1 MKEQIL
7 EALRA
12 KFPGRSAVILGRI
25 ADKLAKTATTPEQ
38 VTTAVEGV
46 TPELIEVIESY
57 GDSRATEASTTAV
70 TNYEAKYGLRE
81 GKPTTQPAPTGEG
94 KPTTQPAPTGEGN
107 DNAPKGQADE
117 GVPAWAVSL
126 TERVTALQN
135 ELNRRDAERTT
146 TGRRQ
151 ALEAIYG
158 HLPEP
163 LRKGYE
169 RIPLDTLSDDEFTKL
184 SADVTAE
191 VGEIGQAFAAKGAVF
206 STPSAHHGGA
216 TAQKELTK
224 EQIEEINR
232 RGGKPADGE
241 QPF

>member
-7 EALRA
+7 EALRS
-12 KFPGRSAVILGRI
+12 KFPGRNATILGRI
-25 ADKLAKTATTPEQ
+25 ADKLAKTATTPEL

-81 GKPTTQPAPTGEG
+81 GKPTTPPAPTS
-94 KPTTQPAPTGEGN
+94 EGN
-107 DNAPKGQADE
+107 DNAPKGQAD
-117 GVPAWAVSL
+117 GDVPAWAS
-126 TERVTALQN
+126 ALIEQVAQLKDRQN
-135 ELNRRDAERTT
+135 KQDAERTT

-169 RIPLDTLSDDEFTKL
+169 RISLDTLSDDEFTKL
-184 SADVTAE
+184 TADVTAE

-216 TAQKELTK
+216 GAQKELTK

>member
-7 EALRA
+7 EALRS
-12 KFPGRSAVILGRI
+12 KFPGRSAMILGRI

-81 GKPTTQPAPTGEG
+81 GKPTTP
-94 KPTTQPAPTGEGN
+94 PAPTGEGN

-117 GVPAWAVSL
+117 GVPAWATSL
-126 TERVTALQN
+126 VERVTALQA

-169 RIPLDTLSDDEFTKL
+169 RISLDTLSDDEFTKL

-191 VGEIGQAFAAKGAVF
+191 VGEIGQALSAKGAVF

-216 TAQKELTK
+216 GAQKELTK
-224 EQIEEINR
+224 EQIEEINH

>member
-1 MKEQIL
+1 MKERLL
-7 EALRA
+7 EALRS

-81 GKPTTQPAPTGEG
+81 GKPTTPPAPTGD
-94 KPTTQPAPTGEGN
+94 GN
-107 DNAPKGQADE
+107 DNAPKGQTD
-117 GVPAWAVSL
+117 GDVPAWAS
-126 TERVTALQN
+126 ALIEQVAQLKDRQN
-135 ELNRRDAERTT
+135 KQDAERTT

-151 ALEAIYG
+151 VLEAIYG

-169 RIPLDTLSDDEFTKL
+169 RIPLDTLSDDEFAKL
-184 SADVTAE
+184 SSDVTAE

-216 TAQKELTK
+216 GAQKELTK
-224 EQIEEINR
+224 EQIEAINH

>member
-81 GKPTTQPAPTGEG
+81 GKPTTP
-94 KPTTQPAPTGEGN
+94 PAPTGEGN

>member
-7 EALRA
+7 EALRS
-12 KFPGRSAVILGRI
+12 KFPGRNATILGRI
-25 ADKLAKTATTPEQ
+25 ADKLAKTATTPEL

-81 GKPTTQPAPTGEG
+81 GKPTTPPVPTG
-94 KPTTQPAPTGEGN
+94 KGN
-107 DNAPKGQADE
+107 DNAPKGQAD
-117 GVPAWAVSL
+117 GDVPAWASALIEQVAQL
-126 TERVTALQN
+126 KDRQNKQDVERMA
-135 ELNRRDAERTT
+135 

-169 RIPLDTLSDDEFTKL
+169 RIPLDTLSDDEFAKL
-184 SADVTAE
+184 SSDVTAE
-191 VGEIGQAFAAKGAVF
+191 VGEIGQTFAAKGAVF
-206 STPSAHHGGA
+206 STPSPHHGGA
-216 TAQKELTK
+216 GAQKELTK
-224 EQIEEINR
+224 EQIAVINH

>member
-7 EALRA
+7 EALRS

-25 ADKLAKTATTPEQ
+25 ADKLAKTATTPEL

-81 GKPTTQPAPTGEG
+81 GKPTTP
-94 KPTTQPAPTGEGN
+94 PAPTGEGN
-107 DNAPKGQADE
+107 DNAPKGQAD
-117 GVPAWAVSL
+117 GDVPAWAS
-126 TERVTALQN
+126 ALIEQVAQLKDRQN
-135 ELNRRDAERTT
+135 KQDVERTT

-191 VGEIGQAFAAKGAVF
+191 VGEIRQAFAAKGAVF

-216 TAQKELTK
+216 SAQKELTK

>member
-12 KFPGRSAVILGRI
+12 KFPGRSAMILGRI

-81 GKPTTQPAPTGEG
+81 GKPTTP
-94 KPTTQPAPTGEGN
+94 PAPTGEGN
-107 DNAPKGQADE
+107 DNAPKGQAD
-117 GVPAWAVSL
+117 GDVPAWAS
-126 TERVTALQN
+126 ALIEQVAQLKDRQN
-135 ELNRRDAERTT
+135 KQEAERTT

-163 LRKGYE
+163 LRKCYE
-169 RIPLDTLSDDEFTKL
+169 RIPLDTLSDDDFTKL
-184 SADVTAE
+184 TADVTAE
-191 VGEIGQAFAAKGAVF
+191 VGEIGQTFAAKGAVF

-216 TAQKELTK
+216 GAQKELTK

>member
-1 MKEQIL
+1 MKEKLL
-7 EALRA
+7 EALRT
-12 KFPGRSAVILGRI
+12 KFPGRSTPILGRI

-81 GKPTTQPAPTGEG
+81 GKPTTPPAP
-94 KPTTQPAPTGEGN
+94 AGEGN
-107 DNAPKGQADE
+107 DNAPKEQADE
-117 GVPAWAVSL
+117 SVPAWATSL
-126 TERVTALQN
+126 VERVTALQN
-135 ELNRRDAERTT
+135 ELKRRDAERTT

-184 SADVTAE
+184 SEEVTAE

-206 STPSAHHGGA
+206 STPSAHHGGSG
-216 TAQKELTK
+216 AQKELTK

>member
-81 GKPTTQPAPTGEG
+81 GKPTTP
-94 KPTTQPAPTGEGN
+94 PAPTGEGN

-117 GVPAWAVSL
+117 SVPAWAVSL

-191 VGEIGQAFAAKGAVF
+191 VGEIGQAFSAKGAVF

-216 TAQKELTK
+216 GAQKELTK

>member
-7 EALRA
+7 EALRS

-81 GKPTTQPAPTGEG
+81 GKPTTP
-94 KPTTQPAPTGEGN
+94 PAPTGEGN

-117 GVPAWAVSL
+117 SVPAWATSL
-126 TERVTALQN
+126 VERVTALQN

-169 RIPLDTLSDDEFTKL
+169 RIPLDTLSDDDFTKL
-184 SADVTAE
+184 TADVTAE
-191 VGEIGQAFAAKGAVF
+191 VGEIGQALAAKGAVF

-216 TAQKELTK
+216 GAQKELTK

>member
-25 ADKLAKTATTPEQ
+25 ADKLAKTATTPEH
-38 VTTAVEGV
+38 VATAVEGV

-81 GKPTTQPAPTGEG
+81 GKPTTP
-94 KPTTQPAPTGEGN
+94 PAPTGEGN

-158 HLPEP
+158 RLPEP

-216 TAQKELTK
+216 SAQKELTK

>member
-1 MKEQIL
+1 M
-7 EALRA
+7 
-12 KFPGRSAVILGRI
+12 ILGRI

-81 GKPTTQPAPTGEG
+81 GKPTTP
-94 KPTTQPAPTGEGN
+94 PAPTGEGN

-117 GVPAWAVSL
+117 SVPAWATSL
-126 TERVTALQN
+126 VERVTALQN

-169 RIPLDTLSDDEFTKL
+169 RIPLDTLSDDDFTKL
-184 SADVTAE
+184 TADVTAE

-216 TAQKELTK
+216 GAQKELTK

>member
-81 GKPTTQPAPTGEG
+81 GKPTTP
-94 KPTTQPAPTGEGN
+94 PAPTGEGN

-117 GVPAWAVSL
+117 SVPAWAVSL

-216 TAQKELTK
+216 GAQKELTK

>member
-7 EALRA
+7 EALRS

-81 GKPTTQPAPTGEG
+81 GKPTTP
-94 KPTTQPAPTGEGN
+94 PAPTGEGN
-107 DNAPKGQADE
+107 DNAPKGQAD
-117 GVPAWAVSL
+117 GDVPAWAS
-126 TERVTALQN
+126 ALIEQVAQLKDRQN
-135 ELNRRDAERTT
+135 KQDAERTT

-216 TAQKELTK
+216 GTQKELTK
-224 EQIEEINR
+224 EQIEAINH

>member
-25 ADKLAKTATTPEQ
+25 AEKLAKTATTPEQ

-70 TNYEAKYGLRE
+70 SNYEAKYGLRE
-81 GKPTTQPAPTGEG
+81 GKPTTP
-94 KPTTQPAPTGEGN
+94 PAPTGEGN

-117 GVPAWAVSL
+117 SVPAWAVSL

-216 TAQKELTK
+216 GAQKELTK

>member
-7 EALRA
+7 EALRS

-81 GKPTTQPAPTGEG
+81 GKPTTPPAPTGD
-94 KPTTQPAPTGEGN
+94 GN

-169 RIPLDTLSDDEFTKL
+169 RIPLDTLSDEEFTKL

-216 TAQKELTK
+216 GTQKELTK

>member
-1 MKEQIL
+1 MKEQLL
-7 EALRA
+7 EALRS

-81 GKPTTQPAPTGEG
+81 GKPTTPPAPTGD
-94 KPTTQPAPTGEGN
+94 GN
-107 DNAPKGQADE
+107 DNAPKGQTD
-117 GVPAWAVSL
+117 GDVPAWAS
-126 TERVTALQN
+126 ALIEQVAQLKDRQN
-135 ELNRRDAERTT
+135 KQDAERTT

-151 ALEAIYG
+151 VLEAIYG
-158 HLPEP
+158 RLPEP

-169 RIPLDTLSDDEFTKL
+169 RIPLDTLSDDEFMKL

-216 TAQKELTK
+216 GAQKELTK
-224 EQIEEINR
+224 EQIETINH

>member
-7 EALRA
+7 EALRS
-12 KFPGRSAVILGRI
+12 KFPGRSAIILGRI

-81 GKPTTQPAPTGEG
+81 GKPTTP
-94 KPTTQPAPTGEGN
+94 PAPTGEGN

-117 GVPAWAVSL
+117 PVPAWAASL
-126 TERVTALQN
+126 SERVTALQN

-163 LRKGYE
+163 LRKCYE
-169 RIPLDTLSDDEFTKL
+169 RISLDTLSDDEFTKL
-184 SADVTAE
+184 TADVTAE
-191 VGEIGQAFAAKGAVF
+191 VGEIGQAFSAKGAVF

-216 TAQKELTK
+216 GAQKELTK
-224 EQIEEINR
+224 EQIEAINHR
-232 RGGKPADGE
+232 SGKPADGE

>member
-1 MKEQIL
+1 MKEKLL
-7 EALRA
+7 EALRS
-12 KFPGRSAVILGRI
+12 KFPGKSATILSRI
-25 ADKLAKTATTPEQ
+25 AEKMAKTVTTEEQ
-38 VTTAVEGV
+38 VKPAIEGV
-46 TPELIEVIESY
+46 TAELVEVIESY

-81 GKPTTQPAPTGEG
+81 GKPTTP
-94 KPTTQPAPTGEGN
+94 PAPTGEGN
-107 DNAPKGQADE
+107 DNAPKGQAD
-117 GVPAWAVSL
+117 GDVPAWAS
-126 TERVTALQN
+126 ALIEQVEQLKDRQN
-135 ELNRRDAERTT
+135 KQEAERTT
-146 TGRRQ
+146 TVRRQ

-169 RIPLDTLSDDEFTKL
+169 RIQLDTLSDDEFAKL

-216 TAQKELTK
+216 GAQKELTK

>member
-81 GKPTTQPAPTGEG
+81 GKPTTT
-94 KPTTQPAPTGEGN
+94 PAPTGEGN
-107 DNAPKGQADE
+107 DNAPKGQAD
-117 GVPAWAVSL
+117 GDVPAWAS
-126 TERVTALQN
+126 ALIEQVAQLKDRQN
-135 ELNRRDAERTT
+135 KQEAERTT

-216 TAQKELTK
+216 GAQKELTK
-224 EQIEEINR
+224 EQIEAINH

>member
-1 MKEQIL
+1 MKEKLL
-7 EALRA
+7 EALRT
-12 KFPGRSAVILGRI
+12 KFPGRSTTILGRI
-25 ADKLAKTATTPEQ
+25 ADKLAKTTTTPEQ

-81 GKPTTQPAPTGEG
+81 GKPTTP
-94 KPTTQPAPTGEGN
+94 PAPTGEGN

-117 GVPAWAVSL
+117 SVPAWATSL
-126 TERVTALQN
+126 VERVTALQN

-184 SADVTAE
+184 SADVTEE
-191 VGEIGQAFAAKGAVF
+191 VGEIRQAFAAKGAVF

-216 TAQKELTK
+216 GAQKELTK

>member
-7 EALRA
+7 EALRS

-25 ADKLAKTATTPEQ
+25 AEKLAKTATTPEQ

-81 GKPTTQPAPTGEG
+81 GKPTTP
-94 KPTTQPAPTGEGN
+94 PAPTGEGN

-117 GVPAWAVSL
+117 SVPAWAVSL

-216 TAQKELTK
+216 GAQKELTK

>member
-7 EALRA
+7 EALRS

-81 GKPTTQPAPTGEG
+81 GKPTTPPAPTS
-94 KPTTQPAPTGEGN
+94 EGN
-107 DNAPKGQADE
+107 DNAPKGQAD
-117 GVPAWAVSL
+117 GDVPAWAS
-126 TERVTALQN
+126 ALIEQVEQLKDRQN
-135 ELNRRDAERTT
+135 KQDAERTT

-151 ALEAIYG
+151 ALEAIYA

-169 RIPLDTLSDDEFTKL
+169 RIPLDTLSDEEFTKL

-216 TAQKELTK
+216 GTQKELTK
-224 EQIEEINR
+224 EQIEAINH

>member
-7 EALRA
+7 EALHS

-81 GKPTTQPAPTGEG
+81 GKPTTPPAPTS
-94 KPTTQPAPTGEGN
+94 EGN
-107 DNAPKGQADE
+107 DNAPKGQAD
-117 GVPAWAVSL
+117 GDVPAWAS
-126 TERVTALQN
+126 ALIEQVAQLKDRQN
-135 ELNRRDAERTT
+135 KQDAERTT

-169 RIPLDTLSDDEFTKL
+169 RISLDTLSDDEFTKL
-184 SADVTAE
+184 TADVTAE

-216 TAQKELTK
+216 GTQKELTK
-224 EQIEEINR
+224 EQIEAINH

>member
-7 EALRA
+7 EALRS

-70 TNYEAKYGLRE
+70 TNYEAKYGLRD
-81 GKPTTQPAPTGEG
+81 GKPTTP
-94 KPTTQPAPTGEGN
+94 PAPTGEGN

-117 GVPAWAVSL
+117 PVPAWAASL
-126 TERVTALQN
+126 SERVTALQN

-216 TAQKELTK
+216 GAQKELTK
-224 EQIEEINR
+224 EQIEVINH

>member
-1 MKEQIL
+1 MKEQLL

-12 KFPGRSAVILGRI
+12 KFPGRSAMILGRI

-81 GKPTTQPAPTGEG
+81 GKPTTP
-94 KPTTQPAPTGEGN
+94 PAPTGEGN

-117 GVPAWAVSL
+117 SVPAWATSL
-126 TERVTALQN
+126 VERVTALQN

-169 RIPLDTLSDDEFTKL
+169 RIPLDTLSDDDFTKL
-184 SADVTAE
+184 TADVTAE
-191 VGEIGQAFAAKGAVF
+191 VGEIGQALAAKGAVF

-216 TAQKELTK
+216 GAQKELTK

>member
-7 EALRA
+7 EALRS

-81 GKPTTQPAPTGEG
+81 GKPTTPPAPTGD
-94 KPTTQPAPTGEGN
+94 GN

-117 GVPAWAVSL
+117 SVPAWAVSL

>member
-7 EALRA
+7 EALRS
-12 KFPGRSAVILGRI
+12 KFPGRSAIILGRI

-70 TNYEAKYGLRE
+70 TNYEAKYGLRD
-81 GKPTTQPAPTGEG
+81 GKPTTT
-94 KPTTQPAPTGEGN
+94 PAPTGEGN

-117 GVPAWAVSL
+117 SVPAWATSL
-126 TERVTALQN
+126 VERVTALQN

-216 TAQKELTK
+216 GTQKELTK
-224 EQIEEINR
+224 EQIEEINH

>member
-7 EALRA
+7 EALRS
-12 KFPGRSAVILGRI
+12 KFPGRSAIILGRI

-94 KPTTQPAPTGEGN
+94 N
-107 DNAPKGQADE
+107 DNAPKGRADE
-117 GVPAWAVSL
+117 NVPAWAVSL

-216 TAQKELTK
+216 GAQKELTK
-224 EQIEEINR
+224 EQIEAINR

>member
-1 MKEQIL
+1 MKEKIL
-7 EALRA
+7 EALRS
-12 KFPGRSAVILGRI
+12 KFPGRSAMILGRI

-94 KPTTQPAPTGEGN
+94 N

-117 GVPAWAVSL
+117 SVPAWAVSL

-135 ELNRRDAERTT
+135 EMNRRDAERTT

-158 HLPEP
+158 RLPEP

-216 TAQKELTK
+216 SAQKELTK

>member
-7 EALRA
+7 EALRS
-12 KFPGRSAVILGRI
+12 KFPGRSAIILGRI

-81 GKPTTQPAPTGEG
+81 GKPTTP
-94 KPTTQPAPTGEGN
+94 PAPTGEGN

-169 RIPLDTLSDDEFTKL
+169 RIPLDTLSDEEFTKL

-216 TAQKELTK
+216 GTQKELTK
-224 EQIEEINR
+224 EQIEVINH

>member
-1 MKEQIL
+1 MKEQLL
-7 EALRA
+7 EALRS
-12 KFPGRSAVILGRI
+12 KFPGRSAVILGSI

-46 TPELIEVIESY
+46 TTELIEVIESY

-70 TNYEAKYGLRE
+70 SNYEAKDSLKD
-81 GKPTTQPAPTGEG
+81 GKPATTPEPKGNGGGGE
-94 KPTTQPAPTGEGN
+94 KEE
-107 DNAPKGQADE
+107 APKGKTNE
-117 GVPAWAVSL
+117 STP
-126 TERVTALQN
+126 EREDALIEQIKKLN
-135 ELNRRDAERTT
+135 ERMNTMERERTT

-216 TAQKELTK
+216 GAQKELTK
-224 EQIEEINR
+224 EQIETINH

>member
-1 MKEQIL
+1 MKEQLL

-12 KFPGRSAVILGRI
+12 KFPGRSAMILGRI

-81 GKPTTQPAPTGEG
+81 GKPTTP
-94 KPTTQPAPTGEGN
+94 PAPTGEGN

-117 GVPAWAVSL
+117 SVPAWATSL
-126 TERVTALQN
+126 VERVTALQN

-216 TAQKELTK
+216 GTQKELTK

>member
-7 EALRA
+7 EALRS

-25 ADKLAKTATTPEQ
+25 AEKMAKTATTPEQ

-81 GKPTTQPAPTGEG
+81 GKPTTP
-94 KPTTQPAPTGEGN
+94 PAPTGEGN

-117 GVPAWAVSL
+117 SVPAWATSL
-126 TERVTALQN
+126 VERVTALQN

-158 HLPEP
+158 RLPEP

-169 RIPLDTLSDDEFTKL
+169 RISLDTLSDDEFTKL

-216 TAQKELTK
+216 GAQKELTK
-224 EQIEEINR
+224 EQIEEINH

>member
-7 EALRA
+7 EALRS

-81 GKPTTQPAPTGEG
+81 GKPTTPPAPTS
-94 KPTTQPAPTGEGN
+94 EGN
-107 DNAPKGQADE
+107 DNAPKGQAD
-117 GVPAWAVSL
+117 GDVPAWAS
-126 TERVTALQN
+126 ALIEQVAQLKDRQN
-135 ELNRRDAERTT
+135 KQDAERTT

-169 RIPLDTLSDDEFTKL
+169 RISLDTLSDEEFTKL

-216 TAQKELTK
+216 GTQKELTK
-224 EQIEEINR
+224 EQIEAINH

>member
-7 EALRA
+7 EALRS

-81 GKPTTQPAPTGEG
+81 GKPTTP
-94 KPTTQPAPTGEGN
+94 PAPTGEGN

-117 GVPAWAVSL
+117 SVPAWAVSL

-184 SADVTAE
+184 SVDVTAE

-216 TAQKELTK
+216 GAQKELTK

>member
-7 EALRA
+7 EALRS

-81 GKPTTQPAPTGEG
+81 GKPTTT
-94 KPTTQPAPTGEGN
+94 PAPTGEGN

-117 GVPAWAVSL
+117 SVPAWAVSL

-158 HLPEP
+158 HLPES

-169 RIPLDTLSDDEFTKL
+169 RISLDTLSDDEFAKL
-184 SADVTAE
+184 SAEVTAE
-191 VGEIGQAFAAKGAVF
+191 VGEIGKAFAAKGAVF

-216 TAQKELTK
+216 GAQKELTK

>member
-12 KFPGRSAVILGRI
+12 KFPGRSAMILGRI

-81 GKPTTQPAPTGEG
+81 GKPTTP
-94 KPTTQPAPTGEGN
+94 PAPTGEGN
-107 DNAPKGQADE
+107 DNAPKGQAD
-117 GVPAWAVSL
+117 GDVPAWAS
-126 TERVTALQN
+126 ALIEQVAQLKDRQN
-135 ELNRRDAERTT
+135 KQDAERTT

-191 VGEIGQAFAAKGAVF
+191 VGEIGQTFAAKGAVF

-216 TAQKELTK
+216 GAQKELTK

>member
-81 GKPTTQPAPTGEG
+81 GKPTTP
-94 KPTTQPAPTGEGN
+94 PAPTGEGN

-117 GVPAWAVSL
+117 SVPAWATSL
-126 TERVTALQN
+126 VERVTALQN

-158 HLPEP
+158 RLPEP

-169 RIPLDTLSDDEFTKL
+169 RISLDTLSDDEFTKL

-216 TAQKELTK
+216 GAQKELTK
-224 EQIEEINR
+224 EQIEEINHR
-232 RGGKPADGE
+232 CGKPADGE